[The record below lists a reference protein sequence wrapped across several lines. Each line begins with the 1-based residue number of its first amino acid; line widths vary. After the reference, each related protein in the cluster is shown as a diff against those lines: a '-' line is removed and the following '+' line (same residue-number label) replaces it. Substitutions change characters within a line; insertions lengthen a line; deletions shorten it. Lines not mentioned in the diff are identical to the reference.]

1 MLKSCFQSIVTILEV
16 ILLWCVHWCELPE
29 LDSEVFRWTLPCYPV
44 NKPWWD
50 QNVCCLRVSMNL
62 TVSSKGLNTKTVI
75 NTSANCVTSC
85 WIYSTLWLKICRSNF
100 YLMKLSDRTCCV
112 VYLCLSQKQ
121 FSVLSCVHDN
131 SDIRNQ
137 SLFIL
142 MWDLILTV
150 RACTLLLETNWRF
163 QQTQQ
168 KLNIKY
174 ENLKFMEFT

>member
-1 MLKSCFQSIVTILEV
+1 MLKSCFQSIVTILEL

-29 LDSEVFRWTLPCYPV
+29 LDSGVFQWTLPCYPV

-100 YLMKLSDRTCCV
+100 YSMELSDRTCCV

-121 FSVLSCVHDN
+121 FTVLSCVHEN
-131 SDIRNQ
+131 SDIRIPA
-137 SLFIL
+137 SFYL
-142 MWDLILTV
+142 DV
-150 RACTLLLETNWRF
+150 RSYLNCESRHSAPWN
-163 QQTQQ
+163 
-168 KLNIKY
+168 KLKVTTDITKTKY
-174 ENLKFMEFT
+174 QVWKP